1 MSTTEISAMTEL
13 VAHARLLASTSNN
26 THLIRGAV
34 DIIEMAEHMIKE
46 TNYSKEELETISLL
60 RFRNLK
66 KEQTAS

>member
-34 DIIEMAEHMIKE
+34 DIIEMADHMIKE
-46 TNYSKEELETISLL
+46 TDYSKEELETISLMRL
-60 RFRNLK
+60 RKLK
-66 KEQTAS
+66 QEQTAS

>member
-34 DIIEMAEHMIKE
+34 DIIEMADHMIKE
-46 TNYSKEELETISLL
+46 TNYSKEELETISLMRL
-60 RFRNLK
+60 RKLK
-66 KEQTAS
+66 QEQTAS